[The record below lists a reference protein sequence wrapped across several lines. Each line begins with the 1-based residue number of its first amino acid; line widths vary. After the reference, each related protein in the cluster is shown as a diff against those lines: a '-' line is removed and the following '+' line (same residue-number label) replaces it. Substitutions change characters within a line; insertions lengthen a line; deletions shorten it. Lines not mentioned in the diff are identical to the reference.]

1 MKFQKVSKLIYFLK
15 IFTGVVKKKLDLC
28 DKKMEGLD
36 KKFSEFEEKNKEQQK
51 EFNDLKNEFLKFK
64 EEYEQLVKIV
74 LENKEQIDS
83 LFGRLNE
90 TIQNCKEGDENLKK
104 KIDALKK
111 YTDDKLLELN
121 TKLELLLNNMNAG
134 GGGGKE
140 GGDKRFDLSGL
151 DDFMQKLN
159 KLENKFEEFITKI
172 NIDEIYSQLKHLN
185 ETKAD
190 KFDLDQVKEVVNDLN
205 KKYQDH
211 QEQIETII
219 NRLDSL
225 YTQIVNISKEPL
237 PVKKDDK
244 KEKDENKED
253 EEKKKKYSID
263 IDSLDMSKYTLR
275 TDFDSFVKDND
286 YERNKIKDEL
296 KKLNDLI
303 EELTNLIKEKAD
315 GDDLNELRDFLL
327 NKIDDLINDF
337 NKKFADKNE
346 TIKNI
351 KYLNEH
357 IKKLY
362 SLLKSS
368 KKEMHSLHDTD
379 NWLLAKKPINGF
391 SCAACESYIGDLK
404 NDKNKYIAWNKLPV
418 RDPGDKLY
426 RMGNG
431 FSKMLNMLNFD
442 NYGNVSL
449 NPNNSINSNDS
460 ENEEESNDKEQKI
473 NINMNE
479 LKQKNIKSNNKTLL
493 KNRFQSASTS
503 LIKEN
508 KDNKNIK
515 LGHRTQNNFFNKEE
529 IKNRF
534 LPKLKKEMSA
544 DVFEIIKENKE
555 EKPKITKIM
564 KKTHKKYHIKEN
576 IN

>member
-1 MKFQKVSKLIYFLK
+1 MKYQKVSKPIYFLK

-74 LENKEQIDS
+74 LENKERIDS

-225 YTQIVNISKEPL
+225 YQQIVNISKEPL
-237 PVKKDDK
+237 PIKKDDK

-286 YERNKIKDEL
+286 YERNKMRDEL
-296 KKLNDLI
+296 KKINDLI

>member
-1 MKFQKVSKLIYFLK
+1 MYI
-15 IFTGVVKKKLDLC
+15 VKKKLDLC
-28 DKKMEGLD
+28 DKRMEGLE
-36 KKFSEFEEKNKEQQK
+36 KKFSEFEEKNKDQQNEFK
-51 EFNDLKNEFLKFK
+51 ELKNEFLKFK
-64 EEYEQLVKIV
+64 EEYEQLVKLV
-74 LENKEQIDS
+74 LESKEQIDS

-90 TIQNCKEGDENLKK
+90 TIKNYKEGDENLKK
-104 KIDALKK
+104 KIDTLKK

-121 TKLELLLNNMNAG
+121 TKLELLLNNING
-134 GGGGKE
+134 GRGGKE
-140 GGDKRFDLSGL
+140 GNDKKFDLSGL

-190 KFDLDQVKEVVNDLN
+190 KNDLDQVKEILNDLN
-205 KKYQDH
+205 KKYQEH

-225 YTQIVNISKEPL
+225 YQQVVNISKEPQQ
-237 PVKKDDK
+237 VTKDDK
-244 KEKDENKED
+244 KGKGDEND
-253 EEKKKKYSID
+253 EKKKKYSID
-263 IDSLDMSKYTLR
+263 INNLDMSKYTLR
-275 TDFDSFVKDND
+275 TDFDSFVKDTD
-286 YERNKIKDEL
+286 YEINKIQEEIKKINALIDEF
-296 KKLNDLI
+296 
-303 EELTNLIKEKAD
+303 TNLLKEKAD
-315 GDDLNELRDFLL
+315 NDDLNELRDFLL
-327 NKIDDLINDF
+327 NKIDELINDF

-346 TIKNI
+346 TIKSI
-351 KYLNEH
+351 KYLNDH

-362 SLLKSS
+362 SLIKSS

-379 NWLLAKKPINGF
+379 NWLIAKKPINGF

-404 NDKNKYIAWNKLPV
+404 NVKNKYIAWNKLPV

-460 ENEEESNDKEQKI
+460 ENEEELNDKEQNI

-479 LKQKNIKSNNKTLL
+479 FKQKNIKNNNKTLL

-508 KDNKNIK
+508 KENKNNIK
-515 LGHRTQNNFFNKEE
+515 LGQKTQNNFFNKEE

-534 LPKLKKEMSA
+534 LPKLKKEMSV
-544 DVFEIIKENKE
+544 DVFERINEKKE
-555 EKPKITKIM
+555 ENPKITKIL
-564 KKTHKKYHIKEN
+564 KKSHKKFHIKEN